1 MASSDTNLEIGV
13 NSKGVA
19 PADTNEIG
27 VNRHSQMAMYN
38 ASLAYLDPL
47 PASKNGSLSKLVK
60 GLGKPDYTSTI
71 HAVSTCIVMC
81 LHMYILYVST
91 CSTW

>member
-60 GLGKPDYTSTI
+60 GLGKPDYTSTYN
-71 HAVSTCIVMC
+71 TCCINM
-81 LHMYILYVST
+81 
-91 CSTW
+91 